1 MHVSNTI
8 NCNGLSTAP
17 IVLRIKQALTAL
29 SDDNLPLGVLV
40 DSECDCTRV
49 VSSLGP
55 LAGDVYLASDV
66 GQLPVRPF
74 SSDRKAGRSADILR
88 QAS

>member
-17 IVLRIKQALTAL
+17 TVLRIKQALTGL

-55 LAGDVYLASDV
+55 LAGDVCLASDL
-66 GQLPVRPF
+66 GQLPMNVSASEVR
-74 SSDRKAGRSADILR
+74 KEQSAEALR
-88 QAS
+88 RVS